1 MTTRRVII
9 LVLVMLLFLPQF
21 DPAGNVFNA
30 VSDFQDSAKFG
41 SSMIFERWRDWCGSS
56 NTTIRPWCLDAL
68 STPSENQ
75 ELHYRNRYEL
85 EVALLQFLHSHISGG
100 FLFRLYWIGAVS
112 RLWVDST
119 YLGQLAPLN
128 QARWLGQDLRVD
140 PASLDDAWKNRV
152 EAAGLMLQSSR
163 LPLCLGALPVTE
175 LLVDADSLS
184 IHEIKQ
190 AINRLKDI
198 NREEKGIEVL
208 KLEDLH
214 KDRDRRPRVRAILH
228 EDGTGSVKLSDPN
241 SFFDGPGYERPFEL
255 VTCFLEDLGY
265 TGHTSQ
271 TCAKFWFANAL
282 GHLTVYPIQDSP
294 LAVHKIIKK
303 EASKAC
309 LWKRNSG
316 KLAFFLPVYGQSE
329 DTQTKQGFSKPK
341 TMRETYGS
349 KAAQSIFMGGGPFM
363 LKDSKD
369 LTVRALK
376 RLRYLNAQNTDEY
389 EAMLCFVNQKNN
401 RNLLRKMDLLPE
413 PSDFSCDV
421 KEKLRA
427 AFLSSAY
434 PPNWRKQR
442 TARDQIMPIVGLLE
456 AKGFLSK
463 TKDTI
468 GDYCCSGYSKS
479 GISEAIKMHVKKLQI
494 PSVWDSTY
502 ARSDFYQGP
511 VGSAISTATKQRL
524 INNWQE
530 ECQTA
535 VGVVVQP
542 AGTPEDLT
550 ENIGENRKEVRAM
563 VSTGCSITAELRCS
577 EVEYVTPL
585 TYSSQESDSFS
596 FVFAF
601 DQRGFTQLEAGL
613 SIVQTLF
620 ICFAVGVGA
629 MTFSKDANELLLNP
643 IERMIEKMETI
654 KDNPLEAMRLGDLEF
669 RREEVE
675 EARFREKLAQM
686 SRPWQI
692 LYKYRHAKK
701 YKEPMETVMLEK
713 TIIKLGGL
721 LALGFGEAGAEVI
734 GQNMKVSA
742 TAGVNAMVPGSKVD
756 AIIGFCNIRHFMEA
770 TEVLKEKVMLFVNQ
784 VGEIVHGCE
793 DLSED
798 QVGGVDDFHGAPNRN
813 IGDAFLVI
821 WRLSGAV
828 HQRHDATRAQ
838 RLRCF
843 AVALAS
849 QCMAGQCT
857 RCIALLGVKRER
869 GSSEEKQT
877 KLADMAL
884 MSYVKIVAEVNKS
897 RILAGYRWHPGFQY
911 RIKDRVSEFFLFF
924 PHLHGDFRVSMG
936 FGLHHGWAIEAG
948 RRALVGL
955 SSQQLQVTQQMLQE
969 GAIGSEYKIDASYL
983 SPNVSVAAKLEA
995 ATSQFKVWMLLS
1007 HSMVNKCS
1015 HEVALSCRLI
1025 DQVTVS
1031 GSRIPMRIYTM
1042 DLDTRRTSNW
1052 TDAMVVHD
1060 TIAVEE
1066 KGPDRII
1073 RNRFKIRQLREVR
1086 KGEKMAEDYRV
1097 WDAMVSNPDVSHM
1110 RALFS
1115 EEFFQRFHMAYR
1127 NYEEGHSLF
1136 QFPVLPAGEWLAA
1149 RDMLY
1154 TCHYQPRPDIGRRLV
1169 QSEADPARDTVFL
1182 LKP

>member
-1 MTTRRVII
+1 MRGAVPVHPEPKSTVKFVASQGLDGSASRGPSSPRKKPREPEKKPQQIQWQKIFQRIKKFKLRDPERMAWIRMKSRRLCNSWRFTMLTTALTIYALFGDDFRLCEEPKQETRVGKKLSDMTTRRVII

-30 VSDFQDSAKFG
+30 VSDFQDRTAT
-41 SSMIFERWRDWCGSS
+41 SSTGPQHV
-56 NTTIRPWCLDAL
+56 RPWCLDAL

-152 EAAGLMLQSSR
+152 EAAG
-163 LPLCLGALPVTE
+163 P
-175 LLVDADSLS
+175 
-184 IHEIKQ
+184 
-190 AINRLKDI
+190 
-198 NREEKGIEVL
+198 
-208 KLEDLH
+208 
-214 KDRDRRPRVRAILH
+214 
-228 EDGTGSVKLSDPN
+228 
-241 SFFDGPGYERPFEL
+241 
-255 VTCFLEDLGY
+255 
-265 TGHTSQ
+265 
-271 TCAKFWFANAL
+271 
-282 GHLTVYPIQDSP
+282 
-294 LAVHKIIKK
+294 
-303 EASKAC
+303 
-309 LWKRNSG
+309 
-316 KLAFFLPVYGQSE
+316 
-329 DTQTKQGFSKPK
+329 
-341 TMRETYGS
+341 
-349 KAAQSIFMGGGPFM
+349 
-363 LKDSKD
+363 
-369 LTVRALK
+369 
-376 RLRYLNAQNTDEY
+376 
-389 EAMLCFVNQKNN
+389 
-401 RNLLRKMDLLPE
+401 PE
-413 PSDFSCDV
+413 
-421 KEKLRA
+421 
-427 AFLSSAY
+427 
-434 PPNWRKQR
+434 
-442 TARDQIMPIVGLLE
+442 
-456 AKGFLSK
+456 
-463 TKDTI
+463 
-468 GDYCCSGYSKS
+468 
-479 GISEAIKMHVKKLQI
+479 
-494 PSVWDSTY
+494 
-502 ARSDFYQGP
+502 

-542 AGTPEDLT
+542 
-550 ENIGENRKEVRAM
+550 EVRAM

-601 DQRGFTQLEAGL
+601 DQRGFTQLEAAGL

-784 VGEIVHGCE
+784 VGEIVHGC
-793 DLSED
+793 
-798 QVGGVDDFHGAPNRN
+798 VDDFHGAPNRN

-821 WRLSGAV
+821 WRLS
-828 HQRHDATRAQ
+828 
-838 RLRCF
+838 
-843 AVALAS
+843 
-849 QCMAGQCT
+849 
-857 RCIALLGVKRER
+857 

-924 PHLHGDFRVSMG
+924 PHLHGVQKPSPGEDFRVSMG
-936 FGLHHGWAIEAG
+936 FGLHHGWAI
-948 RRALVGL
+948 
-955 SSQQLQVTQQMLQE
+955 E

-1042 DLDTRRTSNW
+1042 DLDTRRT
-1052 TDAMVVHD
+1052 
-1060 TIAVEE
+1060 IAVEE

-1086 KGEKMAEDYRV
+1086 KGEKMAED
-1097 WDAMVSNPDVSHM
+1097 AANPDVSHM

-1127 NYEEGHSLF
+1127 NYEEGHSSPFSRHDLSYRPGTRAIAR
-1136 QFPVLPAGEWLAA
+1136 QAGEWLAA

-1169 QSEADPARDTVFL
+1169 QSEADWPEDGPTVTL
-1182 LKP
+1182 LKFMQQRNFQAPSDWLGYRELPDRSKQRWKLGPCARGGSSVPVVPEETGWNALNRRWGPKRGC

>member
-1 MTTRRVII
+1 MRGAVPVHPEPKSTVKFVASQGLDGSASRGPSSPRKKPREPEKKPQQIQWQKIFQRIKKFKLRDPERMAWIRMKSRRLCNSWRFTMLTTALTIYALFGDDFRLCVTHKQTDELFNTLTLFACLVFGAEIVANSLGQEEYFLGFFFILDLGATVTLVFDLTWVSSVLFCASAEGEEALKTSRAGRAGARASRTVRIIRLMRLVKLYKAYWVAMEKRKEEEARKQRLLELKPGETIPDPATSKSSSEFNVRQEGEEEDDFQDESKPNDQEEPKQETRVGKKLSDMTTRRVII

-140 PASLDDAWKNRV
+140 PASLD
-152 EAAGLMLQSSR
+152 
-163 LPLCLGALPVTE
+163 
-175 LLVDADSLS
+175 
-184 IHEIKQ
+184 
-190 AINRLKDI
+190 
-198 NREEKGIEVL
+198 
-208 KLEDLH
+208 
-214 KDRDRRPRVRAILH
+214 
-228 EDGTGSVKLSDPN
+228 
-241 SFFDGPGYERPFEL
+241 
-255 VTCFLEDLGY
+255 
-265 TGHTSQ
+265 
-271 TCAKFWFANAL
+271 
-282 GHLTVYPIQDSP
+282 
-294 LAVHKIIKK
+294 
-303 EASKAC
+303 
-309 LWKRNSG
+309 
-316 KLAFFLPVYGQSE
+316 
-329 DTQTKQGFSKPK
+329 
-341 TMRETYGS
+341 
-349 KAAQSIFMGGGPFM
+349 
-363 LKDSKD
+363 
-369 LTVRALK
+369 
-376 RLRYLNAQNTDEY
+376 
-389 EAMLCFVNQKNN
+389 
-401 RNLLRKMDLLPE
+401 
-413 PSDFSCDV
+413 
-421 KEKLRA
+421 
-427 AFLSSAY
+427 
-434 PPNWRKQR
+434 
-442 TARDQIMPIVGLLE
+442 
-456 AKGFLSK
+456 
-463 TKDTI
+463 
-468 GDYCCSGYSKS
+468 
-479 GISEAIKMHVKKLQI
+479 
-494 PSVWDSTY
+494 SVWDSTY

-542 AGTPEDLT
+542 
-550 ENIGENRKEVRAM
+550 EVRAM

-784 VGEIVHGCE
+784 VGEIVHGC
-793 DLSED
+793 
-798 QVGGVDDFHGAPNRN
+798 VDDFHGAPNRN

-821 WRLSGAV
+821 WRLS
-828 HQRHDATRAQ
+828 
-838 RLRCF
+838 
-843 AVALAS
+843 
-849 QCMAGQCT
+849 
-857 RCIALLGVKRER
+857 

-911 RIKDRVSEFFLFF
+911 RIKD
-924 PHLHGDFRVSMG
+924 FRVSMG
-936 FGLHHGWAIEAG
+936 FGLHHGWAI
-948 RRALVGL
+948 
-955 SSQQLQVTQQMLQE
+955 E

-1042 DLDTRRTSNW
+1042 DLDTRR
-1052 TDAMVVHD
+1052 
-1060 TIAVEE
+1060 IAVEE

-1127 NYEEGHSLF
+1127 NYE
-1136 QFPVLPAGEWLAA
+1136 AGEWLAA

-1169 QSEADPARDTVFL
+1169 QSEADWPEDGPTVTL
-1182 LKP
+1182 LKFMQQRNFQAPSDWLGYRELPE

>member
-152 EAAGLMLQSSR
+152 EAAGY
-163 LPLCLGALPVTE
+163 
-175 LLVDADSLS
+175 LVLVPERKSFVLA
-184 IHEIKQ
+184 KYQ
-190 AINRLKDI
+190 
-198 NREEKGIEVL
+198 EKGIEVL

-542 AGTPEDLT
+542 
-550 ENIGENRKEVRAM
+550 EVRAM

-601 DQRGFTQLEAGL
+601 DQRGFTQLEAAGL

-784 VGEIVHGCE
+784 VGEIVHGC
-793 DLSED
+793 
-798 QVGGVDDFHGAPNRN
+798 VDDFHGAPNRN

-821 WRLSGAV
+821 WRLS
-828 HQRHDATRAQ
+828 
-838 RLRCF
+838 
-843 AVALAS
+843 
-849 QCMAGQCT
+849 
-857 RCIALLGVKRER
+857 

-884 MSYVKIVAEVNKS
+884 MSYVKIVAEVNKFGAENKIDLAESVSSRS

-911 RIKDRVSEFFLFF
+911 RIK
-924 PHLHGDFRVSMG
+924 DFRVSMG

-1086 KGEKMAEDYRV
+1086 KGEKMAED
-1097 WDAMVSNPDVSHM
+1097 DVSHM